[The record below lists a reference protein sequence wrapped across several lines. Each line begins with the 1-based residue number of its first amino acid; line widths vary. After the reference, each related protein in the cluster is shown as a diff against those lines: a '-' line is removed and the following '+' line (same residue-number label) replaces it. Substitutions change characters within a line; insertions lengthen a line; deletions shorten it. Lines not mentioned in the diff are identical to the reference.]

1 MFSMNFTHLCVQLVL
16 PCLGWCILHD
26 LPPVSHALINR
37 PVAQWGTVVLHE
49 ATSLQQQQQQHT
61 AINDLRKDTSTMQSE
76 VLSMAHSPD
85 SFSPAHLLGASTLTC
100 CTIATIP
107 GAW

>member
-1 MFSMNFTHLCVQLVL
+1 
-16 PCLGWCILHD
+16 
-26 LPPVSHALINR
+26 
-37 PVAQWGTVVLHE
+37 
-49 ATSLQQQQQQHT
+49 
-61 AINDLRKDTSTMQSE
+61 MQSE